1 MTQVKINTAFA
12 QDTRKGLS
20 ATPKYLSSK
29 YFYDDRGSEL
39 FQNIMH
45 MPEYYLTDC
54 EFEIFNQQKD
64 PIGQA
69 ITQDNSAFDLI
80 ELGAG
85 DGYKTKVLI
94 EHLLNQNASFKYIPI
109 DISER
114 AIDNLVSEFN
124 KRLPLL
130 AINEKI
136 GDYFKV
142 MQEMNAHDH
151 RRKVILFLGSNIG
164 NFTAKDSL
172 NFFQQLAAVMNERD
186 SVFIGFDLKKDPH
199 IISKAYDD
207 PHGYTRDFNLNLLLR
222 INNELGGNFDLD
234 QFMHYQL
241 YEPREGVSKS
251 YLMSRKKQTVTIS
264 ELEQSFTFDE
274 WEPIFMEMSQKYDT
288 NMIQKFAAASGF
300 KVVDN
305 FYDSR
310 TYFVNSLWQLDV

>member
-1 MTQVKINTAFA
+1 MTYTKINTAFA
-12 QDTRKGLS
+12 QDTQRGLS
-20 ATPKYLSSK
+20 ANPKYLCSK

-54 EFEIFNQQKD
+54 EYEIFSQQKES
-64 PIGQA
+64 IGQA
-69 ITQDNSAFDLI
+69 MIQNNSAFDLI

-94 EHLLNQNASFKYIPI
+94 EHLLNKQASFKYIPI

-114 AIDNLVSEFN
+114 AINSLVSEF
-124 KRLPLL
+124 KSLPQLV
-130 AINEKI
+130 IDEKI

-142 MQEMNAHDH
+142 MQEINAHDH

-164 NFTAKDSL
+164 NFTAKASL

-186 SVFIGFDLKKDPH
+186 SVFLGFDLKKDPH
-199 IISKAYDD
+199 IISRAYDD

-222 INNELGGNFDLD
+222 INNELGGNFELD
-234 QFMHYQL
+234 QFMHYQI
-241 YEPREGVSKS
+241 YEPRDGVSKS
-251 YLMSRKKQTVTIS
+251 YLISRKKQTVTIR
-264 ELEQSFTFDE
+264 ELDQSFAFDE
-274 WEPIFMEMSQKYDT
+274 WEPVFTEMSQKYDN

-300 KVVDN
+300 KVVAN